1 MKQQTRMNRKSQ
13 EAQQLLN
20 EIREKAE
27 RNGNQVQL
35 ELLQK
40 QFEEMDKKL

>member
-1 MKQQTRMNRKSQ
+1 MKQQTRLNRKSQ
-13 EAQQLLN
+13 EAQELLN
-20 EIREKAE
+20 EIRERAE

-40 QFEEMDKKL
+40 QFEEMEKKL

>member
-40 QFEEMDKKL
+40 QFEERDKKL